1 LRKSIIFPQACFPA
15 VSFSR
20 RRLCIRSQRNRTRS
34 GTPIAQSERS
44 VPGTSSDGTGEAR
57 RTSYRPGAPGSL
69 PVLQLRYVVRLE
81 FSGSFGPMQRGAEP
95 RCRGAPNWIV
105 HNTNH
110 WAAVRPNMI
119 PGKIR
124 VPTLILHA
132 KWDDDPPLLG
142 SERRAAQKH
151 FLRSYDRVAKEL
163 VRMERNW
170 MQLFRALTGHRSCAG
185 NRIDFRGS
193 RPRSSGGRHQPRAG
207 RSDEGG

>member
-1 LRKSIIFPQACFPA
+1 MPRCEYLNRYPADVICLFEFSPLFDPGALFCWSVCLAQIHHLPASMLSRGFIFQAQRLR
-15 VSFSR
+15 
-20 RRLCIRSQRNRTRS
+20 RNRTRT

-44 VPGTSSDGTGEAR
+44 VPGTCSDGTSEAR

-81 FSGSFGPMQRGAEP
+81 LSGSFGPMQRGAEP

-119 PGKIR
+119 RGKIR

-132 KWDDDPPLLG
+132 KWDSSGTMTLPLPG
-142 SERRAAQKH
+142 SERR
-151 FLRSYDRVAKEL
+151 
-163 VRMERNW
+163 
-170 MQLFRALTGHRSCAG
+170 
-185 NRIDFRGS
+185 GS
-193 RPRSSGGRHQPRAG
+193 SRTFPPIV
-207 RSDEGG
+207 